1 MKSVAIESF
10 HENNDKRIKVEWQFS
25 KRCNF
30 DCSYCSKYLHDNKSQ
45 FRSFDDYTR
54 AVDKLMAATNKKVWL
69 SFSGGEACI
78 YPHLKDLLRYCR
90 GVGVEFLSVC
100 SNGSRGVDYYV
111 DLMEELDNIIISCH
125 FEYKVNV
132 LDTILAIRKYIEG
145 KQKDM
150 HVHVM
155 MLPGHFEQA
164 KELMRKLK
172 ENDVLFGVRR
182 IRPLYM
188 PDGTVARPY
197 QKGGDLKLT
206 KHGPD
211 YSDDQDY
218 YSPEELELFKRNIH
232 DYI

>member
-1 MKSVAIESF
+1 MNSVAIDSIYA
-10 HENNDKRIKVEWQFS
+10 NNNKRMKVEWQFT

-30 DCSYCSKYLHDNKSQ
+30 DCSYCSKYLHDNKSE
-45 FRSFDDYTR
+45 FRSFDHYVK
-54 AVDKLMAATNKKVWL
+54 AVDKLMASAKRDVWL
-69 SFSGGEACI
+69 SFTGGEVCI
-78 YPHLKDLLRYCR
+78 YPHFKDLLRYCR
-90 GVGVEFLSVC
+90 GVGIEFLSIC
-100 SNGSRGVDYYV
+100 SNGSRGPEYYV
-111 DLMEELDNIIISCH
+111 DLMEHLDNIIISCH

-132 LDTILAIRKYIEG
+132 LESILAIRKYIEG
-145 KQKDM
+145 KKKTM

-164 KELMRKLK
+164 KQMMTTLK

-218 YSPEELELFKRNIH
+218 YSAEELELFERDIH
-232 DYI
+232 EYI